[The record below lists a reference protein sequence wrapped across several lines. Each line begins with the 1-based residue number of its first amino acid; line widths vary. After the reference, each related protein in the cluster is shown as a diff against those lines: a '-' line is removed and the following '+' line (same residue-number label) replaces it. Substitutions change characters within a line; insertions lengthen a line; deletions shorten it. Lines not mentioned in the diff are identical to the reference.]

1 MSVCADIRLVRPR
14 VDILPDLPLLVVGTA
29 GLLVRLD
36 EDVTLDGVVERGVV
50 VVVSVGAVLRPV
62 IEMPRP
68 RFVAV
73 FEVDA

>member
-1 MSVCADIRLVRPR
+1 M
-14 VDILPDLPLLVVGTA
+14 DILPDLLPVLVVGTA

-36 EDVTLDGVVERGVV
+36 EDVTLDGVVERGAVAP
-50 VVVSVGAVLRPV
+50 SGALLRPV

-73 FEVDA
+73 VFDVDAYKNKLQTIL